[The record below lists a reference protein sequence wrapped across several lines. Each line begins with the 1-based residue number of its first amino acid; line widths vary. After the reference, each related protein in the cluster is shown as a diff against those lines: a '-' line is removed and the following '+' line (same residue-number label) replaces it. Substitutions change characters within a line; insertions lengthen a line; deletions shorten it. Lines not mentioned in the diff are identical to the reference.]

1 MKMINVLE
9 VLNDLNLIQ
18 MIFDFDV
25 EEMMA

>member
-1 MKMINVLE
+1 MKRINVLE

>member
-9 VLNDLNLIQ
+9 VLDDLNLIQ